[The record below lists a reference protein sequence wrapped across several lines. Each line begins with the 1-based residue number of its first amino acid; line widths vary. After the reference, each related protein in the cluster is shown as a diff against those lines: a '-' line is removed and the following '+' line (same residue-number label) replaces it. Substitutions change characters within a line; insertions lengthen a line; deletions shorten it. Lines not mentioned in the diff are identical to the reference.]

1 VFVYTRRHATVTV
14 RPSWVIATRLVAYAV
29 TVALAWPLL
38 KKAPQ
43 LSSLLII
50 YTTATITTV
59 LAVAMGRRHASSH
72 LASFLRAAQIACEL
86 VVVSQIVLYTGG
98 MRSPSFYL
106 YLTTIISAAVTYRL
120 VGTLLVA
127 SAATMA
133 YVMVIWIDAGHGL
146 SLFPPSEWLGTVRQL
161 PDEDFFTVF
170 VRLCIFYL
178 CAFIGGY
185 LAERLS
191 SNDAVLAH
199 ATEAL
204 KVAKLETGDILK
216 HLNSGILTIDLA
228 GRIVYFNRAAEEI
241 LGLSER
247 RVRGRL
253 VHDAFEGWF
262 PELIERL
269 ETVLHSQKMDTR
281 TELTIHRSDGTKTPI
296 GLSTSVLAGPDGQPR
311 GVIGIFQDLTEP
323 KLLEEKMR
331 AKDRLAAV
339 GELSAAIAHEIR
351 NPLAAI
357 SGSVEVLRDELKLEG
372 ENKRLLSL
380 IIKESERLNKILTDF
395 LMYAR
400 IRPTVTGRVNVAPV
414 VDDVLEISRRHFHGG
429 HVTLRTQQPDQS
441 LAVQADADHLKQMLI
456 NLVFNAVA
464 AADGPGG
471 SVTVSVD
478 VPHALPVG
486 QNPGPPRRDIRD
498 PGGWVAIAVRD
509 NGSGIPES
517 IRQRL
522 FEPFVSSKPS
532 GTGLGLAITS
542 RLVDNVGGA
551 IAVESHPG
559 KGTTFTI
566 LLPRCATPVS
576 PPPPE
581 SKLRAH
587 RVPVV

>member
-1 VFVYTRRHATVTV
+1 M

-38 KKAPQ
+38 KSVPQ
-43 LSSLLII
+43 LSGSLII
-50 YTTATITTV
+50 YTTATVTTV
-59 LAVAMGRRHASSH
+59 LAVAMGRRRASSR
-72 LASFLRAAQIACEL
+72 LASLLRAAQIICEL
-86 VVVSQIVLYTGG
+86 VVVSQIVLHTGG

-133 YVMVIWIDAGHGL
+133 YVMVIWTDAGHGL
-146 SLFPPSEWLGTVRQL
+146 SLLLPSEWLGTVRQL
-161 PDEDFFTVF
+161 SDEDFFTVF

-191 SNDAVLAH
+191 SNDEVLAH

-204 KVAKLETGDILK
+204 KEAKLETGDILK
-216 HLNSGILTIDLA
+216 HLNSGILTIDPA

-247 RVRGRL
+247 RVRGRPL
-253 VHDAFEGWF
+253 HDAFDGRF
-262 PELIERL
+262 PELTDRL

-281 TELTIHRSDGTKTPI
+281 NELVIHRRDGTKIPI
-296 GLSTSVLAGPDGQPR
+296 GLSTSVLAGPESQIR

-323 KLLEEKMR
+323 KRLEEKLR
-331 AKDRLAAV
+331 AKDRMAAV

-357 SGSVEVLRDELKLEG
+357 SGSVEVLRNELKLDG
-372 ENKRLLSL
+372 ENRRLLGL

-395 LMYAR
+395 LLYAR
-400 IRPTVTGRVNVAPV
+400 IRPTVTGRVNVSPV
-414 VDDVLEISRRHFHGG
+414 VDDVLEIARRHFQGR
-429 HVTLRTQQPDQS
+429 HVALRTHQPDRS
-441 LAVQADADHLKQMLI
+441 LAVQADADHLKEMLI
-456 NLVFNAVA
+456 NLVFNAVEA
-464 AADGPGG
+464 VEDSDG
-471 SVTVSVD
+471 SVAVSVE
-478 VPHALPVG
+478 VPDALPIG
-486 QNPGPPRRDIRD
+486 QKTGGDTRD
-498 PGGWVAIAVRD
+498 PAGWVAVAVRD
-509 NGSGIPES
+509 NGGGIPEGV
-517 IRQRL
+517 RERL
-522 FEPFVSSKPS
+522 FEPFVSSKPL

-566 LLPRCATPVS
+566 LLPRCTAPV
-576 PPPPE
+576 PPPPAE
-581 SKLRAH
+581 SRPRAH
-587 RVPVV
+587 RVPVA